1 MCLCCILHCDG
12 SCNLQ
17 PGRVVKNGKSCY
29 VGHCNTSAQ
38 CTANLSIYEKQQ
50 ALIEFNK
57 RCADHTKSEDEV
69 ASEDDK
75 VFLQN
80 IGDNVIH
87 WYVYCDLCGMSM
99 TTLHGNYFYHGFE
112 DLDYCISCFDKIAEH
127 RDKYEKWS
135 SRHIDPY
142 GESVEIISYMEAL
155 ERYGHLE

>member
-38 CTANLSIYEKQQ
+38 CTAKLSISEKQH

-57 RCADHTKSEDEV
+57 RCADCKALEDDISEDNKV
-69 ASEDDK
+69 SGDD
-75 VFLQN
+75 
-80 IGDNVIH
+80 VIR
-87 WYVYCDLCGMSM
+87 WYVYCDLCGMTM
-99 TTLHGNYFYHGFE
+99 TTLRGNYFYHGFE
-112 DLDYCISCFDKIAEH
+112 NLDYCISCFDKIAEH

-135 SRHIDPY
+135 SHHIDPY

-155 ERYGHLE
+155 EIYGHLE

>member
-1 MCLCCILHCDG
+1 LHCDG

-38 CTANLSIYEKQQ
+38 CTAKLSISEKQQ

-57 RCADHTKSEDEV
+57 RCVDCKALEDDT
-69 ASEDDK
+69 SEDDK
-75 VFLQN
+75 VS
-80 IGDNVIH
+80 GDNVIR

-99 TTLHGNYFYHGFE
+99 TTLHENYFYHGFE
-112 DLDYCISCFDKIAEH
+112 NLDYCISCFDKIAEH

-142 GESVEIISYMEAL
+142 GESVEIIPYMEAL
-155 ERYGHLE
+155 EIYGYL